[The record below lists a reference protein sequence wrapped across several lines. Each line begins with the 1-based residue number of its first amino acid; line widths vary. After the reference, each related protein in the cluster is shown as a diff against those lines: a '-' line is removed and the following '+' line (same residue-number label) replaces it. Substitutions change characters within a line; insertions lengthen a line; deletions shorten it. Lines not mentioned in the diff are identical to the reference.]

1 MPSPLRSV
9 AACVAACIAAASPLG
24 AQSSHGLRL
33 DLNIPTLRLVVYD
46 GDKVL
51 HRYPVAVGESGFPTP
66 TGQFQVSSAE
76 WNPWW
81 RPPAREWAKDD
92 KITPP
97 GPDNPM
103 GRVKLFFTN
112 LYYLHGTP
120 DEKSIGSAASH
131 GCVRMLNKD
140 VIALGTLI
148 QLRTGTN
155 KGPNFVKSVLAGR
168 KTARVGFPETVPLT
182 IRYEPIVVENGMIRF
197 YPDLYNRRNV
207 HSEGVYQ
214 ALLAAGYRVDALP
227 RAEVHALLERARKQK
242 GTFSLAVADAFG
254 DIAIPAADA
263 GASTGQR

>member
-1 MPSPLRSV
+1 MASLLRTS
-9 AACVAACIAAASPLG
+9 AAATALCLAAVIPLA
-24 AQSSHGLRL
+24 AQASHGLRL

-46 GDKVL
+46 GDTVL
-51 HRYPVAVGESGFPTP
+51 HRYPVAVGEAEFPTP
-66 TGQFQVSSAE
+66 TGAFQVSSAE

-81 RPPAREWAKDD
+81 RPPAREWAKND

-140 VIALGTLI
+140 VIALGTLL
-148 QLRTGTN
+148 QLRTGTD
-155 KGPNFVKSVLAGR
+155 KGPNFVKRVLGGR
-168 KTARVGFPETVPLT
+168 STMRVGLPETVPLT
-182 IRYEPIVVENGMIRF
+182 IRYEPIVVENGVIRI
-197 YPDLYNRRNV
+197 YPDLYARRNV
-207 HSEGVYQ
+207 HTEGVYQ
-214 ALLAAGYRVDALP
+214 ALLNAGYSVDALP
-227 RAEVHALLERARKQK
+227 RAEVRALLERAKKQK

-254 DIAIPAADA
+254 EADLPRIS
-263 GASTGQR
+263 ASASSGR